1 MHKKVT
7 TGGMKLLMSLA
18 VISCIAVMILSAA
31 AASEMYTPSSDK
43 FMSSLCKNLAALCE
57 KSESGLSKTQLS
69 IIENAEIKSIRYN
82 TKSSGERMF
91 FARLFLRAPVEKLMS
106 YSDNPT
112 EYLNDTLK
120 TMYSGEPEEIEI
132 MGICGNGNDANS
144 PVLDNETVSSL
155 IQAAKNAWANE
166 KLTESV
172 NFGYALTDILIPEP
186 YPDRAFSD
194 QTDYLPAYD
203 EWLDK
208 CAKHFASE
216 GLTVKVNDT
225 SSSEATDI
233 RSALEQIITPYLC
246 SIRNVSVSRSDDN
259 DGFITLTFDSLDV
272 IGTLSAAKKPSVSA
286 LNKLAGVYSDERV
299 LKVKIEIDLADFI
312 SDDSRMKLPFFNMIR
327 AMTGYG
333 SFVVIPLTKIKTPAP
348 TQVISGKSNG
358 QWPVEFKRA
367 KGDGNIII
375 DVISIDDSGAETSVL
390 KIFLTDG
397 GKITV
402 CLGKGKYRLNMA
414 VGNTYYGSKEL
425 FGANGIYMKDTTNI
439 YSVPSKELKTIT
451 VEKQQ
456 GESLKFKDYLLAV
469 GTDPSLID
477 RAEF

>member
-1 MHKKVT
+1 M
-7 TGGMKLLMSLA
+7 
-18 VISCIAVMILSAA
+18 
-31 AASEMYTPSSDK
+31 
-43 FMSSLCKNLAALCE
+43 
-57 KSESGLSKTQLS
+57 
-69 IIENAEIKSIRYN
+69 
-82 TKSSGERMF
+82 
-91 FARLFLRAPVEKLMS
+91 
-106 YSDNPT
+106 
-112 EYLNDTLK
+112 
-120 TMYSGEPEEIEI
+120 
-132 MGICGNGNDANS
+132 
-144 PVLDNETVSSL
+144 
-155 IQAAKNAWANE
+155 
-166 KLTESV
+166 
-172 NFGYALTDILIPEP
+172 
-186 YPDRAFSD
+186 
-194 QTDYLPAYD
+194 
-203 EWLDK
+203 
-208 CAKHFASE
+208 
-216 GLTVKVNDT
+216 
-225 SSSEATDI
+225 
-233 RSALEQIITPYLC
+233 
-246 SIRNVSVSRSDDN
+246 
-259 DGFITLTFDSLDV
+259 
-272 IGTLSAAKKPSVSA
+272 
-286 LNKLAGVYSDERV
+286 

-333 SFVVIPLTKIKTPAP
+333 SFVVIPLTKIKTPAS

-375 DVISIDDSGAETSVL
+375 DVISIDDSGAEASVL